1 MKLITIGLC
10 SGLIFTATAHADV
23 ALFTD
28 KTPVIDGTI
37 SASEWPDSPWYS
49 IDQVLI
55 GGELAPEDFSGR
67 YQLAWTESAIY
78 LRAEIN
84 DDHLSDTYPNPV
96 ESYWDEDCLEI
107 FVDADKSGGDHTENY
122 NAFAYH
128 LALDNQVVDIG
139 PDASGQVK
147 PMLFNDHVTSRWTR
161 QPIPPY
167 SVVWE
172 AEILIY
178 GDDYTYGENAE
189 PLALKESMALG
200 FMLAYCDADGK
211 NREHFIGSHPITPV
225 NGDKNLG
232 YKDASV
238 FDTLKLAPAK

>member
-1 MKLITIGLC
+1 MKLIT
-10 SGLIFTATAHADV
+10 SGLSTCLLFAATAYADI
-23 ALFTD
+23 ALFSQ
-28 KTPVIDGTI
+28 KPPAIDGKI
-37 SASEWPDSPWYS
+37 SASEWPESPWYS

-55 GGELAPEDFSGR
+55 GSSLLPEDFSGKYR
-67 YQLAWTESAIY
+67 LAWTESAIY
-78 LRAEIN
+78 LHAEIN

-96 ESYWDEDCLEI
+96 ESYWDEDCLEV

-161 QPIPPY
+161 QATPPY

-172 AEILIY
+172 AEIRVY
-178 GDDYTYGENAE
+178 GDDYKYGENAE
-189 PLALKESMALG
+189 PIVLKEAMELG
-200 FMLAYCDADGK
+200 FMLAYCDADGQ

-238 FDTLKLAPAK
+238 FDTLILAPSK